1 MPQVQSLRRSQE
13 AIVQA
18 GGFDWQLFTQ
28 ENAVTNTVSHS
39 FMNLFDKQNSVIMS
53 SFPLI

>member
-13 AIVQA
+13 AIVQV